1 MMTILLTVPNSL
13 KEAQIFLKSVG
24 TASFKIE
31 IKNKNSFDSDSFFA
45 TQAKK
50 MSLSGTRGNFYR
62 V

>member
-1 MMTILLTVPNSL
+1 MPNSL

-50 MSLSGTRGNFYR
+50 MSLPGTRGNFYR